1 MMGGVIR
8 RHELS
13 DAEWAVLSRLLP
25 SSGTAGRPRSD
36 DRVVLNGIVWK
47 LRTGSAWRDVPER
60 YGSWQTL
67 YTRFRRWALDGTFSR
82 MLKAIQAEKDA
93 AGDIDWLVSVDST
106 IVRAHQHATGGKRG
120 QPTETKRVITPSA
133 DPVAD

>member
-1 MMGGVIR
+1 MAAMVR

-13 DAEWAVLSRLLP
+13 DAEWAVLARFLP
-25 SSGTAGRPRSD
+25 ASGAAGRPRSD
-36 DRVVLNGIVWK
+36 DRLVLNGIVWK
-47 LRTGSAWRDVPER
+47 LRTGTSWRDVPER

-82 MLKAIQAEKDA
+82 MLRAIQAEKDA

-106 IVRAHQHATGGKRG
+106 IVRAHQHATGGKKG
-120 QPTETKRVITPSA
+120 QPTGTKRVITPSA
-133 DPVAD
+133 GPAED

>member
-1 MMGGVIR
+1 MAGVIR

-25 SSGTAGRPRSD
+25 GSGTAGRPRLD

-82 MLKAIQAEKDA
+82 MLKAIQAERDA

-120 QPTETKRVITPSA
+120 RPTG
-133 DPVAD
+133 